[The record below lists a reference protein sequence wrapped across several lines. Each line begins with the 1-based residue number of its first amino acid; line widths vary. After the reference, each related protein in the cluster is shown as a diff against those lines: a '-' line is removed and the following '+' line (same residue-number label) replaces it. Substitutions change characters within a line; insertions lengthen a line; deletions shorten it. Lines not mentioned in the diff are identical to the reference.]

1 MPRSAPH
8 FDVAGLGN
16 ALVDTLVTIDD
27 SALVDTPY
35 KRGIMHP
42 IPHREWEQA
51 FTRFE
56 SPAMQIHAGG
66 SAANTVASL
75 GLLGSRTV
83 FRGQVGDD
91 ELGRRYGASL
101 DEACGGHA
109 LAVTDASPTGK
120 CLALVSS
127 RDSER
132 TMLVDLGAAPRLDS
146 LGDFE
151 VHIRRS
157 KVFHVTGYAFLEG
170 AIRDTA
176 FQALD
181 IARDAGVRISLDVA
195 DPFVV
200 AAIRDDVWRII
211 REYASIAFMN
221 NEEAAALCGGAAP
234 EQAVHEVG
242 EAVDTAIVKL
252 GSRGSL
258 VKHRGEL
265 TPIGVHK
272 VVPMDT
278 TGAGDAYAAGYL
290 YGYVNSWSAARC
302 GRLGS
307 RVAAL
312 TVAQLGGV
320 FRDRDGLVAA
330 VDACKEQP

>member
-1 MPRSAPH
+1 MSHSAPH

-27 SALVDTPY
+27 EALVDTPY
-35 KRGIMHP
+35 QRGIMHP
-42 IPHREWEQA
+42 VPHGEWSQA
-51 FTRFE
+51 FERFQD
-56 SPAMQIHAGG
+56 PTMQVHAGG
-66 SAANTVASL
+66 SAANTIAGL
-75 GLLGSRTV
+75 GLLGARTV

-109 LAVTDASPTGK
+109 LAVTAGFPTGK
-120 CLALVSS
+120 CLALVSRS
-127 RDSER
+127 DSER
-132 TMLVDLGAAPRLDS
+132 TMLVDLGAAPQLAD

-151 VHIRRS
+151 THIRRS

-170 AIRDTA
+170 PIRATA

-181 IARDAGVRISLDVA
+181 VARRAGVQISLDVA

-200 AAIRDDVWRII
+200 AAIRDDVWKVL

-221 NEEAAALCGGAAP
+221 HEEAAALCGGLPP
-234 EQAVHEVG
+234 ERAVHEVA
-242 EAVDTAIVKL
+242 EAVETTVVKL

-258 VKHRGEL
+258 VKYRGVL
-265 TPIGVHK
+265 TPVGIHK
-272 VVPMDT
+272 VQPMDT
-278 TGAGDAYAAGYL
+278 TGAGDAYAAGFL
-290 YGYVNSWSAARC
+290 YGFVNAWSAARC
-302 GRLGS
+302 GRLGA

-312 TVAQLGGV
+312 TVAQVGGV
-320 FRDRDGLVAA
+320 YRDQAGLRAA

>member
-1 MPRSAPH
+1 MPDSAAH

-27 SALVDTPY
+27 QALVDTPY
-35 KRGIMHP
+35 QRGIMHP
-42 IPHREWEQA
+42 VPHREWELA
-51 FTRFE
+51 FERFQH
-56 SPAMQIHAGG
+56 PTMQVHAGG
-66 SAANTVASL
+66 SAANTIAGL
-75 GLLGSRTV
+75 GLLGARTV

-109 LAVTDASPTGK
+109 LAVTSEHPTGK
-120 CLALVSS
+120 CLALVSKS
-127 RDSER
+127 DSER
-132 TMLVDLGAAPRLDS
+132 TMLVDLGAAPKLTG
-146 LGDFE
+146 LGEFE
-151 VHIRRS
+151 THIRRS

-170 AIRDTA
+170 PIRATA

-181 IARDAGVRISLDVA
+181 VARKAGVQISLDVA

-200 AAIRDDVWRII
+200 AAIRDDVWRVL

-221 NEEAAALCGGAAP
+221 NEEAAALCGGMAP
-234 EQAVHEVG
+234 EQAVHEVA
-242 EAVDTAIVKL
+242 EAVETTVVKL

-258 VKHRGEL
+258 VKQRGVL
-265 TPIGVHK
+265 TPIGIHRVQ
-272 VVPMDT
+272 PMDT
-278 TGAGDAYAAGYL
+278 TGAGDAYAAGFL
-290 YGYVNSWSAARC
+290 YGFVNDWSAARC
-302 GRLGS
+302 GRLGA

-320 FRDRDGLVAA
+320 FRDRAGLAAA